1 VTDPSLSP
9 AAPAWIHKRDG
20 RLVPFEADKISRA
33 LFAAGESL
41 GRPDAFLA
49 RELTDGVLHFL
60 TVESEGA
67 VPTTAQVAELTVKVV
82 RELGQPALAQAFADG
97 ARRRRT
103 AEGPAAAPAEVV
115 VRLPADAPLPDLV
128 QDCVRQYS
136 LRRVFARDLVAAQ
149 GDGLLT
155 LTGLEAPFELAG
167 CALCSPEAVPAAGT
181 GPGLVEALEE
191 TRRLAGSFVAVDG
204 PEYALARA
212 GAGPSTAAAYL
223 RELAVGLRAT
233 GLRAVVNLNSAVPPS
248 WADDLAEGPLFA
260 GARRPLDRQRVADLV
275 DAFRDRLLRPDPGLD
290 RVRLDWHLGERD
302 FQPASAG
309 RLLELARAALDGS
322 GPAFVF
328 DRPRRPVG
336 LAEGVDRQHPA
347 ALLTVE
353 LHLPRLAEHVPSGT
367 DPLPSFLQKL
377 GSLARLAL
385 SAAVQKRDFLRR
397 HSQERPAVTRGFLLD
412 RARLVV
418 APVGL
423 DDAVAA
429 LTGRPPS
436 DGGAALEFARQ
447 AVQRLRD
454 VLRQDGQACRLE
466 TCLDGSRL
474 WAAGARPD
482 EGNDPAPVLLPG
494 DGKAQLRAAGALH
507 GAADLGTA
515 VGRLDPVRPPA
526 AEQVADWLRWA
537 WQHTD
542 VTRVR
547 LVRPA
552 AAARQLT
559 VPWPE
564 ERGERADMTRS

>member
-1 VTDPSLSP
+1 MTERPSPSP
-9 AAPAWIHKRDG
+9 PAWIHKRDG

-60 TVESEGA
+60 TAESEGA

-82 RELGQPALAQAFADG
+82 RELGQPGLAQAFADC
-97 ARRRRT
+97 AHRRRAAGR
-103 AEGPAAAPAEVV
+103 EPAAEAPAAPPAEVV
-115 VRLPADAPLPDLV
+115 VRLPADAPLPELV
-128 QDCVRQYS
+128 QDCVRQYA
-136 LRRVFARDLVAAQ
+136 LRRVFARDLVAAH

-155 LTGLEAPFELAG
+155 LTGLEAPLELAG
-167 CALCSPEAVPAAGT
+167 CVLATPEAVPAVGG

-191 TRRLAGSFVAVDG
+191 TRRLAGGFVALDG

-212 GAGPSTAAAYL
+212 GAGPEAVPGYL

-233 GLRAVVNLNSAVPPS
+233 GLRAVVNLNSAGPPP

-260 GARRPLDRQRVADLV
+260 GARRPLDRQSVADLA
-275 DAFRDRLLRPDPGLD
+275 DAFLDRLLRPDPALE
-290 RVRLDWHLGERD
+290 RVRLDWHLGDRD
-302 FQPASAG
+302 FRPASAG
-309 RLLELARAALDGS
+309 RLQGLARAALDGP

-328 DRPRRPVG
+328 DRPRQPVP

-347 ALLTVE
+347 ALLTVA
-353 LHLPRLAEHVPSGT
+353 LHLPRLAEHVPPGA
-367 DPLPSFLQKL
+367 DPLPAFLPKL

-397 HSQERPAVTRGFLLD
+397 HSQDRPAVIRGFLLD

-423 DDAVAA
+423 DAAVAA
-429 LTGRPPS
+429 LTGHPS
-436 DGGAALEFARQ
+436 PEGGAALEFARQ
-447 AVQRLRD
+447 VVQRLRE

-474 WAAGARPD
+474 SPAGR
-482 EGNDPAPVLLPG
+482 LPG

-507 GAADLGTA
+507 GGADLGTA
-515 VGRLDPVRPPA
+515 VVVLDPGRPPA
-526 AEQVADWLRWA
+526 PEQVADWLRWA
-537 WQHTD
+537 WQQTD
-542 VTRVR
+542 VARVR

-552 AAARQLT
+552 AADRQLT

-564 ERGERADMTRS
+564 ERAKMTGS

>member
-1 VTDPSLSP
+1 VTDPSASP

-82 RELGQPALAQAFADG
+82 RELGQPALAQKFADG
-97 ARRRRT
+97 ARRRRAAGRPSA
-103 AEGPAAAPAEVV
+103 AEPAAPAEMV
-115 VRLPADAPLPDLV
+115 VRLPADAPLPALV
-128 QDCVRQYS
+128 QDCVRQYT
-136 LRRVFARDLVAAQ
+136 LRHVFARDLVAVQ

-167 CALCSPEAVPAAGT
+167 CVLSTSEAVPAAGA

-191 TRRLAGSFVAVDG
+191 TRRLAGGFVAADG

-212 GAGPSTAAAYL
+212 GAGPAAAAVYL

-275 DAFRDRLLRPDPGLD
+275 DAFRDRLLRPDPALE
-290 RVRLDWHLGERD
+290 RVRLDWHLGDRD
-302 FQPASAG
+302 FQPAAAG

-353 LHLPRLAEHVPSGT
+353 LHLPRLAEHVPGGT

-429 LTGRPPS
+429 LTGRSPS

-474 WAAGARPD
+474 WAAGSRSG
-482 EGNDPAPVLLPG
+482 EGNDPVPAPPG
-494 DGKAQLRAAGALH
+494 DGKAQLRTAGALH
-507 GAADLGTA
+507 GAAEFGTA
-515 VGRLDPVRPPA
+515 VVRLDPVRPPA
-526 AEQVADWLRWA
+526 AEQAADWLRWA

-542 VTRVR
+542 ITRVC

-552 AAARQLT
+552 ATARQLT

-564 ERGERADMTRS
+564 ERADMTRS

>member
-1 VTDPSLSP
+1 VSELSP
-9 AAPAWIHKRDG
+9 ALPAWIHKRDG

-60 TVESEGA
+60 TAESEGA

-97 ARRRRT
+97 SRRRR
-103 AEGPAAAPAEVV
+103 AAAPAEVV
-115 VRLPADAPLPDLV
+115 VRVPADAPLPALV
-128 QDCVRQYS
+128 QDCVTQYT
-136 LRRVFARDLVAAQ
+136 LRRVFARDLAAAH

-155 LTGLEAPFELAG
+155 LTGLEVPFELAG
-167 CALCSPEAVPAAGT
+167 CVLGTPEAVPA
-181 GPGLVEALEE
+181 PGLVEALQEA
-191 TRRLAGSFVAVDG
+191 RGLAGGFVALDG

-212 GAGPSTAAAYL
+212 GAGPAAVAGLL

-233 GLRAVVNLNSAVPPS
+233 GLRAVVNVNSAVSPS

-260 GARRPLDRQRVADLV
+260 GARRPLDRQSVADLAG
-275 DAFRDRLLRPDPGLD
+275 AFRDRLLRPGAALD
-290 RVRLDWHLGERD
+290 RVRLDWHLGDRD
-302 FQPASAG
+302 FRPPAAG
-309 RLLELARAALDGS
+309 RVPELARAALDGG

-328 DRPRRPVG
+328 DRPRRPVP
-336 LAEGVDRQHPA
+336 LAEGIDRQHPA

-353 LHLPRLAEHVPSGT
+353 LHLPRLAEHVPAGA
-367 DPLPSFLQKL
+367 DPLPTLLQKL

-423 DDAVAA
+423 DAAVAA
-429 LTGRPPS
+429 LTGGSPWE
-436 DGGAALEFARQ
+436 GGASLEFARQ
-447 AVQRLRD
+447 VVQRLGD

-474 WAAGARPD
+474 APAA
-482 EGNDPAPVLLPG
+482 PA

-507 GAADLGTA
+507 AAADLGTA
-515 VGRLDPVRPPA
+515 VVVLDPGSPPA
-526 AEQVADWLRWA
+526 PEQVADWLRWA

-542 VTRVR
+542 LARVR

-552 AAARQLT
+552 AADRQLT

-564 ERGERADMTRS
+564 ERADMTGS

>member
-1 VTDPSLSP
+1 VTEYPSPSP
-9 AAPAWIHKRDG
+9 PAWIHKRDG

-33 LFAAGESL
+33 LFAATESL

-49 RELTDGVLHFL
+49 RELTDGVVHFL
-60 TVESEGA
+60 TSESEGA
-67 VPTTAQVAELTVKVV
+67 VPTTAQVAELTAKVV

-97 ARRRRT
+97 ARRRR
-103 AEGPAAAPAEVV
+103 AAGPQPA
-115 VRLPADAPLPDLV
+115 ADAPLPDLV
-128 QDCVRQYS
+128 RDCVRQYA
-136 LRRVFARDLVAAQ
+136 LRRVFARDLAAAH

-155 LTGLEAPFELAG
+155 LTGLEAPLELAG
-167 CALCSPEAVPAAGT
+167 CVLGGPEAVPAAGG
-181 GPGLVEALEE
+181 GPGLVEAVEE
-191 TRRLAGSFVAVDG
+191 TRRLAGGFVALDG
-204 PEYALARA
+204 PEFALARA
-212 GAGPSTAAAYL
+212 SAGPAAVPGYL

-233 GLRAVVNLNSAVPPS
+233 GLRAVVNLNSALPPS

-260 GARRPLDRQRVADLV
+260 GARRPLDRHSVADL
-275 DAFRDRLLRPDPGLD
+275 AEALRDRLLCPDPALD
-290 RVRLDWHLGERD
+290 RVRVDWHLGDRD
-302 FQPASAG
+302 FRPPSAG
-309 RLLELARAALDGS
+309 RLLGLARAALDGA

-328 DRPRRPVG
+328 DRPRRPVP

-353 LHLPRLAEHVPSGT
+353 LHLPRLAEHVPAGA
-367 DPLPSFLQKL
+367 DPLPTFLQKL

-423 DDAVAA
+423 DAAVGA
-429 LTGRPPS
+429 LAGGPPS
-436 DGGAALEFARQ
+436 EGGAALEFARQ
-447 AVQRLRD
+447 VVQRLRD

-474 WAAGARPD
+474 SAIGHRPSAVGQT
-482 EGNDPAPVLLPG
+482 GNGSGSSSGREPTAESRQPIG
-494 DGKAQLRAAGALH
+494 DGKAQLRLAGALH

-515 VGRLDPVRPPA
+515 VVVLDPARPPA
-526 AEQVADWLRWA
+526 PEQVADWLRWA
-537 WQHTD
+537 WQQTD
-542 VTRVR
+542 VARVR
-547 LVRPA
+547 LARPA
-552 AAARQLT
+552 AADRQLT

-564 ERGERADMTRS
+564 ERVNMTGS

>member
-1 VTDPSLSP
+1 MEPSPSP

-33 LFAAGESL
+33 LFAATEGL

-67 VPTTAQVAELTVKVV
+67 VPTTAQVAEMTVKVV
-82 RELGQPALAQAFADG
+82 RELGQPALAQAFADF
-97 ARRRRT
+97 ARRHRAAGR
-103 AEGPAAAPAEVV
+103 EPAAESPAVPLAEI
-115 VRLPADAPLPDLV
+115 PLPELV
-128 QDCVRQYS
+128 QDCVRQYA
-136 LRRVFARDLVAAQ
+136 LRHVFARDLAAAH
-149 GDGLLT
+149 GDGLLS

-167 CALCSPEAVPAAGT
+167 CVLGTPEAVPAAGG
-181 GPGLVEALEE
+181 GPGLVEAVEGA
-191 TRRLAGSFVAVDG
+191 RRLAGGFVALDG

-212 GAGPSTAAAYL
+212 GAGPAAVAGYL
-223 RELAVGLRAT
+223 RELAVGLRTT

-260 GARRPLDRQRVADLV
+260 GARRPLDRQRLADLAG
-275 DAFRDRLLRPDPGLD
+275 AFLDRLLRPDPALG
-290 RVRLDWHLGERD
+290 RVRLDWHLGDRD
-302 FQPASAG
+302 FLPASAG
-309 RLLELARAALDGS
+309 RLLELARAALDGN

-328 DRPRRPVG
+328 DRPRRPVA

-353 LHLPRLAEHVPSGT
+353 LRLPRLAAHVPGGS
-367 DPLPSFLQKL
+367 DVLPAFLQKL

-423 DDAVAA
+423 DAAVRA
-429 LTGRPPS
+429 LTGRFPS
-436 DGGAALEFARQ
+436 EGGAALEFARQ
-447 AVQRLRD
+447 VVQRLRD
-454 VLRQDGQACRLE
+454 VLRHDGQACRLE

-474 WAAGARPD
+474 SAIDSPPED
-482 EGNDPAPVLLPG
+482 ETGPASAPPA
-494 DGKAQLRAAGALH
+494 DGKVQLRAAGALH
-507 GAADLGTA
+507 GAAELGTA
-515 VGRLDPVRPPA
+515 VVLLDPARPPA
-526 AEQVADWLRWA
+526 AEQAADWLRWA
-537 WQHTD
+537 WQQTD
-542 VTRVR
+542 VARVL

-564 ERGERADMTRS
+564 ERAEVTRS